1 MRSENRPSRIFLGL
15 PPHGSRQRIGLFG
28 GSFNPPH
35 EGHRRAS
42 LLALRR
48 LDLDAVWW
56 MVTPGNPLKANGG
69 LPPLGERMAAAARTA
84 SHPRIFISGA
94 ETGYRT
100 RYTADLIAILK
111 TRHPA
116 TRFVWIMG
124 SDGLVDFHRWESWR
138 TIASSVPIGVVNRPK
153 TLLAPLFSR
162 TAQALSRYRIDAD
175 DARVFADRPPPAWIF
190 LTGPRASTSSTA
202 LRERVLKR

>member
-1 MRSENRPSRIFLGL
+1 LRTGNRPSRIFLGL

-69 LPPLGERMAAAARTA
+69 LPPLEERMAAAAGIA

-111 TRHPA
+111 TRHPT

-138 TIASSVPIGVVNRPK
+138 TIASSVPIAVVNRPK

-162 TAQALSRYRIDAD
+162 AAQALSRYRVDPD
-175 DARVFADRPPPAWIF
+175 DARVLAGRPPPAWIF